1 MFCKVRNT
9 VFVSASP
16 PSACV
21 FLCIFVYFCVFLCI
35 FVYFCVFLCIFVYFC
50 VFLCIFVYFC
60 VFLCIFV
67 YFCVF
72 LCIFVYFCVFLCIF
86 GSRFC
91 LCLPPFN
98 HRDPPRGL
106 FPLSY
111 TFDSLL

>member
-16 PSACV
+16 PSA
-21 FLCIFVYFCVFLCI
+21 
-35 FVYFCVFLCIFVYFC
+35 
-50 VFLCIFVYFC
+50 
-60 VFLCIFV
+60 
-67 YFCVF
+67 CVF